1 MRPPKSRCP
10 TEIVER
16 NRRIGDVKFSY
27 YVFAASIYS
36 QTLNHNYQ
44 KIIGS
49 IATIHWA
56 WANHAITCIDYV
68 ISLTCYQFDQK
79 KLIPIKYYNGDLLIK
94 STAIVML
101 PLSADTVN
109 SFHPLRNKPAVW
121 FTQDLP
127 PTVRAN
133 CLLLGCGDPR
143 NILFS
148 IFSEDSGNS
157 GIL

>member
-1 MRPPKSRCP
+1 MLNSAIMSSQLRF
-10 TEIVER
+10 I
-16 NRRIGDVKFSY
+16 
-27 YVFAASIYS
+27 S

-121 FTQDLP
+121 FTEDFRLLSEQIACFWAAEILGIFYFP
-127 PTVRAN
+127 SFLKIAVIRAYYK
-133 CLLLGCGDPR
+133 G
-143 NILFS
+143 
-148 IFSEDSGNS
+148 
-157 GIL
+157 